1 MLMFLWMV
9 AYTATTADGKSYVLK
24 SLVSEDLCKRY
35 IETPKSAAFS
45 GFALTVVAILLLAG
59 DKVPEGLYMYL

>member
-1 MLMFLWMV
+1 V
-9 AYTATTADGKSYVLK
+9 AYIATTADGKSYVLK